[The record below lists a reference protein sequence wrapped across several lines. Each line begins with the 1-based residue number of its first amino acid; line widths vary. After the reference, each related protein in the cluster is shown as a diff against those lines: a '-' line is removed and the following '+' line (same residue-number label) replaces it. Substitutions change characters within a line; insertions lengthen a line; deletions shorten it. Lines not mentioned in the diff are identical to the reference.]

1 MYIPVF
7 TCLLSDSVS
16 STLVRYSV
24 LQVSAQLTVWPMASS
39 VLVSAITLHLCQLLC
54 NCLSVA
60 CTANTRHYRSL
71 ILPVSTDLQYTV
83 HPVFLDIL

>member
-16 STLVRYSV
+16 PTLVRYSV

-60 CTANTRHYRSL
+60 CTVLQTSGTTEALYYPFQL
-71 ILPVSTDLQYTV
+71 MCSTLYTL
-83 HPVFLDIL
+83 FS